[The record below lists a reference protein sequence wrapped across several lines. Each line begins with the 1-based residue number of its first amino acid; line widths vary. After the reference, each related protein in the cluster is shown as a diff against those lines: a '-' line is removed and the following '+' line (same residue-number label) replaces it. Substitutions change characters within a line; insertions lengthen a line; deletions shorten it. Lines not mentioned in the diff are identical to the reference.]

1 MKKIGGG
8 GANEEEDEIARRVR
22 QAKQLEKF
30 KENLKKAVSFLF
42 KNTAHI
48 EVLRNGELETIYFM
62 LLPFCKRLPKD
73 KKKEFN
79 ETVDRSN
86 VI

>member
-48 EVLRNGELETIYFM
+48 
-62 LLPFCKRLPKD
+62 
-73 KKKEFN
+73 
-79 ETVDRSN
+79 
-86 VI
+86 